1 MNKLLAGAIAVGVVS
16 VVGSVGALVNSVA
29 TADTSYNVGGARV
42 PGVPW
47 YDYTYRA
54 GANYY
59 PDATRV
65 IVDYPAGMVQG
76 RTFRDLLPGP
86 DWDGPTV
93 GESVAVGKDNLD
105 AAIRGTTDSQN
116 RAVGLSEGALV
127 LGAEQSR
134 LAGDATAPS
143 PDQLSFSYFGDPG
156 SSHAFGE
163 SALTALFKPGTYVPI
178 IDYTVRQPVESQY
191 DTTRV
196 VAAYDGVADYPDRP
210 GNILAMLNAAVGVA
224 LVHTAVAFTSPANV
238 PPQNIKTT
246 TNSKG
251 ATTTTYLIPNKQL
264 PLTLPLR
271 YLGINAADVD
281 RLDATLQPIIDEG
294 YTRNDNPASAPVAV
308 DPVVGIDPLTG
319 VDPESRANFDKFFSD
334 LRSIMPPGI
343 Y

>member
-16 VVGSVGALVNSVA
+16 VVGSIGAVVNSVA

-54 GANYY
+54 GAGYY

-76 RTFRDLLPGP
+76 RTFKDLFPGP

-93 GESVAVGKDNLD
+93 GESVAAGKDNLD
-105 AAIRGTTDSQN
+105 GAIRGTTDAPA

-134 LAGDATAPS
+134 LAGDATAPP
-143 PDQLSFSYFGDPG
+143 PDQLSFSYFGDPAG
-156 SSHAFGE
+156 NHAFGKGV
-163 SALTALFKPGTYVPI
+163 LTALFKPGTYVPI
-178 IDYTVRQPVESQY
+178 IDYTVSPPVESQY
-191 DTTRV
+191 DTTKV

-210 GNILAMLNAAVGVA
+210 DNFLAMLNAAMGAA
-224 LVHTAVAFTSPANV
+224 LVHTAVAFTGPEEV
-238 PPQNIKTT
+238 PPQNIRTT
-246 TNSKG
+246 TNSEG

-271 YLGINAADVD
+271 YLGMNAADVD

-294 YTRNDNPASAPVAV
+294 YVRNDNPAAAPIAV
-308 DPVVGIDPLTG
+308 DPVVGVDPLTG
-319 VDPESRANFDKFFSD
+319 VDAETRANFDKFFSD
-334 LRSIMPPGI
+334 IRSIMPPGG